1 MIEALCRNSGN
12 DINVS
17 SEEKLCVELAGLC
30 HDLGHG
36 PLSHSWERYLKASG
50 INWKVLK
57 FTIIQIIIIIIIYLF
72 NHITKVSLNIKIFF
86 IKNL

>member
-1 MIEALCRNSGN
+1 MVDALCCNSGT

-17 SEEKLCVELAGLC
+17 PKEKLCVELAGLC

-50 INWKVLK
+50 VDWKVKLYK
-57 FTIIQIIIIIIIYLF
+57 FSKCAKIIFYKSIMH
-72 NHITKVSLNIKIFF
+72 N
-86 IKNL
+86 KNLMQ